1 MLRRVDG
8 IAMSSVPSIK
18 GSVFAG
24 VVEDVKKLLA
34 SGLAPRHEAKRFLQ
48 PQDFALL
55 EEPVVI
61 TRWYDIHIYTRMSEL
76 LREVEG
82 GGSNEYLRTL
92 GRQTANRLLEAG
104 LYSQLEYLN
113 RAEVSRVDGASARF
127 AAFGRDLR
135 LLTSLSASI
144 LNFSRWTSLPDP
156 EREGRYRIE
165 VTEAQAFPEVLAW
178 RSDGFVNQMATVHGD
193 PDLWAWERVAADRIV
208 FHMIRPL

>member
-1 MLRRVDG
+1 
-8 IAMSSVPSIK
+8 MSSVPSIK

-24 VVEDVKKLLA
+24 VVEDVKKLLQ
-34 SGLAPRHEAKRFLQ
+34 SGLAPRHEAVRFLR

-61 TRWYDIHIYTRMSEL
+61 TRWYDIQIYTRMSEL

-113 RAEVSRVDGASARF
+113 RAEVAKVTDTAARF

-144 LNFSRWTSLPDP
+144 LNFSRWASLSDP
-156 EREGRYRIE
+156 ERAGRYKIE
-165 VTEAQAFPEVLAW
+165 VTEARDFPEVLAW

-193 PDLWAWERVAADRIV
+193 PDLWSWERVADDRIV
-208 FHMIRPL
+208 FRMLRGL

>member
-1 MLRRVDG
+1 
-8 IAMSSVPSIK
+8 
-18 GSVFAG
+18 
-24 VVEDVKKLLA
+24 
-34 SGLAPRHEAKRFLQ
+34 
-48 PQDFALL
+48 
-55 EEPVVI
+55 
-61 TRWYDIHIYTRMSEL
+61 MSEL

-113 RAEVSRVDGASARF
+113 RAEVAKVKATDPAARY

-144 LNFSRWTSLPDP
+144 LNFSRWASLPDP

-165 VTEAQAFPEVLAW
+165 VTEARDFPEVLAW

-193 PDLWAWERVAADRIV
+193 PDLWSWERVADDRIV
-208 FHMIRPL
+208 FRMLRGL